1 LTRAGTRTS
10 RLSRYG
16 LSIAVVLGLAPL
28 ACGPSGP
35 EMAKVY
41 GKVTYQ
47 GKPVTQGTVTF
58 QATSPAGRNATGAID
73 SQGNYTLQTETPGDG
88 ALLGDYLVT
97 IFAHE
102 EPVLDYIPKKPIPPK
117 LLVPAKYEK
126 SETSGLKATI
136 HSGSNPVNFDL
147 TD

>member
-1 LTRAGTRTS
+1 LKRTGTRANAVS
-10 RLSRYG
+10 RSGIWIVVAFG
-16 LSIAVVLGLAPL
+16 LSPL
-28 ACGPSGP
+28 ACGTSGP
-35 EMAKVY
+35 EMARVA

-58 QATSPAGRNATGAID
+58 QATSPGGRNATGLID
-73 SQGNYTLQTETPGDG
+73 SSGNYTLQTENPGDG

-97 IFAHE
+97 IYAHD
-102 EPVLDYIPKKPIPPK
+102 EPILDYIPKTPVKPK

-126 SETSGLKATI
+126 PGTSGLKATV
-136 HSGSNPVNFDL
+136 HSGSNPINFEL